1 MFIKQVFATSLESIY
16 APGAAMGG
24 DSANVSKLVSPLI
37 ANILIFSGLAA
48 FFVILLSG
56 FNYVTSNGDK
66 AKVEQSQQMLN
77 YGILGIIVVVTAFAI
92 TRIIGTLIG
101 FKFF

>member
-1 MFIKQVFATSLESIY
+1 MILKPLLATNLEDIY
-16 APGAAMGG
+16 TPGKAMGG
-24 DSANVSKLVSPLI
+24 DSANVSKLATPLI
-37 ANILIFSGLAA
+37 ANILILSGLAA
-48 FFVILLSG
+48 FFVILLAG

-101 FKFF
+101 FTFF